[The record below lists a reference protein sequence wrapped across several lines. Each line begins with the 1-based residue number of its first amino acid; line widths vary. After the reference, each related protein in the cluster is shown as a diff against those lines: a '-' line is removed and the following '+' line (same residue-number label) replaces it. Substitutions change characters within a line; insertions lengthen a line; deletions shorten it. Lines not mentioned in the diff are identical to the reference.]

1 MIKVKSL
8 MKILFKLYSLIFVLN
23 YFKNKFQVNHI
34 VIIKIIIWPYHMVCG
49 LLVGSLTRNQI
60 LKAQSLNHSTA
71 REVPVLNY
79 FNKGFYTHTHT
90 HTYFHTFPHTH
101 THIHTHSLLG
111 MNETCL

>member
-34 VIIKIIIWPYHMVCG
+34 VIIKIIIWPYQMVCG

-71 REVPVLNY
+71 REVPVFNY
-79 FNKGFYTHTHT
+79 FNKGFYTHT

-101 THIHTHSLLG
+101 THIHTHSFLG